1 MSLPVEED
9 LTSLSSLTA
18 YQKTISIDTA
28 NLSSSPCEYFQI
40 MITVSLDTDETTASI
55 TADDYET
62 AISTLD
68 ASAPVFYFK
77 VTKRLEFEDIVAF
90 DLTIA
95 ADVN

>member
-1 MSLPVEED
+1 
-9 LTSLSSLTA
+9 
-18 YQKTISIDTA
+18 
-28 NLSSSPCEYFQI
+28 
-40 MITVSLDTDETTASI
+40 MIAVSLDTDETTASI
-55 TADDYET
+55 TTDNYET

-90 DLTIA
+90 DLTIS